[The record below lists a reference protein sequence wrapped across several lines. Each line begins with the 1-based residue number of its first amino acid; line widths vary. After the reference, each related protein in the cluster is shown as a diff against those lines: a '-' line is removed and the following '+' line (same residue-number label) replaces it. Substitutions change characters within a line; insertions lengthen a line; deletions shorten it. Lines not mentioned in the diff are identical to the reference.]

1 MQDNYSY
8 QTSLSKSEQSDQ
20 SEDDFKNL
28 EDQKT
33 VSDSAISAITE
44 MKFRSVMSEY
54 EMEILT
60 KLFPKCA
67 RTLAGVLRN
76 RPQQFGDEL

>member
-28 EDQKT
+28 KDQKT
-33 VSDSAISAITE
+33 VSDSAVTE
-44 MKFRSVMSEY
+44 MKFRSVMSQY

-67 RTLAGVLRN
+67 ETLAGVLRN
-76 RPQQFGDEL
+76 RPQQFRDEL